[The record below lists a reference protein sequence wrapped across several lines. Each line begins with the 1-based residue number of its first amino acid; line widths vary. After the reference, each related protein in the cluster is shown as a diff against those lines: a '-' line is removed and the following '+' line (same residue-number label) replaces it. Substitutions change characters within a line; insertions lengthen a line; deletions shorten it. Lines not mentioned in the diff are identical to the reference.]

1 MSILKTA
8 VLGLVGFLAYRTW
21 QKKKGGTSFP
31 VASASGKTDAA
42 DSTPPHDDPLLAGLD
57 PEVESPRMSHSSR
70 GFGEA

>member
-31 VASASGKTDAA
+31 VTSASGDAA
-42 DSTPPHDDPLLAGLD
+42 DSTPPHGDPLLADLD
-57 PEVESPRMSHSSR
+57 PEVESPRMSQSSR